1 MCPSTI
7 IIQSISDGIS
17 LVVSF
22 KVRPIS
28 LNFSL
33 PDSCKSAEA
42 ESNNSSDSKINLSPT
57 ILMSFLS
64 PKIDCNFPKNSDLYF
79 WSSNT
84 FDVRALFNFSP
95 STSIS
100 KSLIKPDFH

>member
-57 ILMSFLS
+57 ILISFLS
-64 PKIDCNFPKNSDLYF
+64 PKIDCSFPKTQIYIFEVQIL
-79 WSSNT
+79 
-84 FDVRALFNFSP
+84 LM
-95 STSIS
+95 
-100 KSLIKPDFH
+100 